1 MQLSPAEQKWF
12 DLIQEARSS
21 GLNDK
26 AWCLQYNVP
35 TSTFYY
41 HVRKLRSKVSDI
53 PAARSTV
60 VPEIHEVVKV
70 EILDDKLPAQL
81 KIQGKTEKDLQQKL
95 GMSNGAFTAWKY
107 KNVKSYLKRIDE
119 IAEYLDVD
127 KSYLLE
133 GRDDYVNINSLTGIE
148 VKLIKTFRSMGN
160 EQQRC
165 FIELGVYLQMATMQE
180 RAFEAID

>member
-1 MQLSPAEQKWF
+1 MQNLEEPEMRTPK
-12 DLIQEARSS
+12 
-21 GLNDK
+21 G
-26 AWCLQYNVP
+26 
-35 TSTFYY
+35 
-41 HVRKLRSKVSDI
+41 KLTDD
-53 PAARSTV
+53 PV
-60 VPEIHEVVKV
+60 VLR
-70 EILDDKLPAQL
+70 ILDQL

-127 KSYLLE
+127 KCYLLE

-160 EQQRC
+160 E
-165 FIELGVYLQMATMQE
+165 
-180 RAFEAID
+180 